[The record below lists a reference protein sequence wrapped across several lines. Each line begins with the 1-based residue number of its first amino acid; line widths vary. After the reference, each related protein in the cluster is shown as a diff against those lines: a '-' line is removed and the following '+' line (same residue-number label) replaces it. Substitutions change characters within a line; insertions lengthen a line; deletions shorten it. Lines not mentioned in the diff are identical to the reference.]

1 MTSGVIQLAACT
13 SPSPKS
19 SPASSL
25 SFPRLKR
32 SPWAARKPHGSSDP
46 ASDID
51 LYVYTRAEIPLPE
64 RQQIVERSG
73 GASRADLGLTYWG
86 PGDEWF
92 DKATGIEL
100 DVVYFDAAWMES
112 QLQRL
117 LVDCQPSLGYTTC
130 FWHTLRHS
138 QPLYDPH
145 GWFQALQQRS
155 LQDYPE
161 ALRRNIINFNLPV
174 LRQIIPSYA
183 TQIEK
188 ALKRGDLV
196 SLNHRLAG
204 LLASYF
210 DILFAFNR
218 QPHLGEKRLVEKA
231 LSSCPCLPQ
240 DMPADLELVLQAAA
254 TADPFL
260 MTHLT
265 RLLDRLDQLLSVEA
279 LNC

>member
-1 MTSGVIQLAACT
+1 MPDAAL
-13 SPSPKS
+13 
-19 SPASSL
+19 SL
-25 SFPRLKR
+25 
-32 SPWAARKPHGSSDP
+32 ARKLASLFAELPQVEAVALGGSQAIGSADP

-51 LYVYTRAEIPLPE
+51 LYVNTHAEIPLDE
-64 RQQIVERSG
+64 RQQLVGRAG

-92 DKATGIEL
+92 DQATGIEV
-100 DVVYFDAAWMES
+100 DIVYFDTAWMES
-112 QLQRL
+112 QIQRV
-117 LVDCQPSLGYTTC
+117 LVDCQPSLGYSTC

-138 QPLYDPH
+138 QPLYDPR
-145 GWFQALQQRS
+145 GWFQALQQHS

-161 ALRRNIINFNLPV
+161 ALRSNIITFNHPV

-196 SLNHRLAG
+196 SLNHRLAA

-218 QPHLGEKRLVEKA
+218 QLHPGEKRLVEKA
-231 LSSCPCLPQ
+231 LTSCPRLPQ
-240 DMPADLELVLQAAA
+240 DMTADLAVVLQAAA
-254 TADPFL
+254 TADPAL
-260 MTHLT
+260 MTHLA
-265 RLLDRLDQLLSVEA
+265 RLLDRLDWLIYLT
-279 LNC
+279 